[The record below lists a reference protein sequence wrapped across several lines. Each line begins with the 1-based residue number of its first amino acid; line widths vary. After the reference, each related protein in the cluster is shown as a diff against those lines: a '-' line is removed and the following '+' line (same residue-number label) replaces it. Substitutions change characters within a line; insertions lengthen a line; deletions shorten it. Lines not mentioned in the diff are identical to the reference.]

1 MISPAQLRAAR
12 GLLGW
17 TQKELASRAGISDR
31 TIRLF
36 ELEVRVPHMQ
46 TVDALES
53 CLSEAGVKF
62 SATEN
67 EVGVMMPRQSKS
79 KAQRVPL

>member
-17 TQKELASRAGISDR
+17 TQKDLASRAGVSDR

-36 ELEVRVPHMQ
+36 ELEMRVPYIQ
-46 TVDALES
+46 TVAAIEG
-53 CLSEAGVKF
+53 CLSEAGVRF
-62 SATEN
+62 LATEN
-67 EVGVMMPRQSKS
+67 EIGVVVR
-79 KAQRVPL
+79 R

>member
-17 TQKELASRAGISDR
+17 TQKDLASRAKVSDR

-36 ELEVRVPHMQ
+36 ELDARVPYSQ
-46 TVDALES
+46 TIDALEE
-53 CLSEAGVKF
+53 CLLAAGIRF
-62 SATEN
+62 TATKDEIC
-67 EVGVMMPRQSKS
+67 VLIR
-79 KAQRVPL
+79 ADLRD